1 MRWLGRQGAP
11 GEVPEVWSRSRRDC
25 KSLETARTWCSTN
38 RDSLDSRKHTQLTT
52 IPLQA
57 AGSGPRE
64 PGILEFGSH
73 ESQTALQPP
82 SPAFCRPSLAARA
95 GLPLVCVVAIAFWAL
110 KPLPLHSPL
119 GASSEGKQTDI
130 AEDFSDWYQN
140 SSWFETYS
148 VDPARQRMWRR
159 QTTDQDRDAVC
170 NDGTPGTFY
179 VRPGQGQ
186 GARR

>member
-1 MRWLGRQGAP
+1 MA
-11 GEVPEVWSRSRRDC
+11 WSTRRSRRSARGLVYSSQRLQDP
-25 KSLETARTWCSTN
+25 ETAQAWYSIN
-38 RDSLDSRKHTQLTT
+38 RGSSGSRKHTQVT
-52 IPLQA
+52 IAPLQG
-57 AGSGPRE
+57 AGSGDRE
-64 PGILEFGSH
+64 SGTLQSGSH
-73 ESQTALQPP
+73 ESQSALQPP
-82 SPAFCRPSLAARA
+82 SPACCRPSLAARA
-95 GLPLVCVVAIAFWAL
+95 GLALVCVVAIAFWAL

-119 GASSEGKQTDI
+119 GANSEGKQTDT

-140 SSWFETYS
+140 SSWFESYS

-186 GARR
+186 GARK